1 MKERMM
7 KRLLYFCLL
16 ILVGLSTSAQTLSD
30 SAQISLFTCTPG
42 EYVYSQY
49 GHSAIRVVDPVSKLD
64 ITFNYGIFSFNTE
77 DFYLKFIKGETDY
90 QLGIDDTRSFLL
102 NSAYIGRTT
111 YEQVLNLSSTQRQA
125 IFDALVENYRPENR
139 FYRYNFVF
147 DNCATRPY
155 LLLKNALD
163 AELKT
168 QDPRLKSQDSATTYR
183 NLISHYSK
191 ANAWVDFGVNLIFGK
206 VADKEITAE
215 ERLFLPEE
223 LMRYVQHATLSDDT
237 PLTDAAEVAL
247 FAISHTPWML
257 RPALWVS
264 VLCVLLIVLTYFDL
278 RKKRISWWADAVL
291 FFVYGILGSIAFFL
305 TFFSL
310 HPLVGENYNLL
321 FFNPLLFVPCIFIL
335 FPKGRTW
342 LLHSGLII
350 SVYFYAALV
359 IRIVCGQAWHGL
371 LFLAIIHYVR
381 IRLVWYREEFIVG
394 RRTKNEG
401 RRMTLRLLVLVF
413 FSIVH
418 STSFICE
425 AQPRLTVVVCVNGL
439 NEQAL
444 ADLRPFLPAG
454 GLRTI
459 DEEAHES
466 RLHFPQL
473 VYGGSETL
481 ATLATGTT
489 PNTHGIAADTYFDRS
504 TRRVQSVLIDS
515 NTAGIGTEKTLSPA
529 ALLSP
534 TFADE
539 FRILH
544 PNENSKIFTVGITPE
559 NTLLL
564 AGHAANACAWI
575 ESTSLHWATTTY
587 YQKGL
592 PAAAD
597 QMNVNERMLALSA
610 LPWESTMDVNMYI
623 HPSAKER
630 KAKKYTYDPQKVFT
644 QSPAANKAVIELA
657 LAIQQAEQLGKD
669 AHADL
674 LSLELNVISP
684 AATTDFLR
692 SAEQED
698 MYLGLNQDLGFLLEQ
713 LTKRIGKEHFRVV
726 LFGKPALGRGT
737 EAFERANLT
746 INYFNIDRAA
756 ALINTYLMAL
766 YGHERWIDGG
776 YGQSVYLNRTLI
788 EQKRL
793 SLADLQQQVANFLL
807 EFEGTQEAFPITQV
821 PLLQGNKDKLLLC
834 QTCNKRGF
842 GDVVFTMQPLWLIG
856 TSAEKTQDKI
866 IEPNPTAPLFIY
878 THERINAPAEQLAA
892 TEVKELIVR

>member
-1 MKERMM
+1 M
-7 KRLLYFCLL
+7 
-16 ILVGLSTSAQTLSD
+16 
-30 SAQISLFTCTPG
+30 
-42 EYVYSQY
+42 
-49 GHSAIRVVDPVSKLD
+49 
-64 ITFNYGIFSFNTE
+64 
-77 DFYLKFIKGETDY
+77 
-90 QLGIDDTRSFLL
+90 
-102 NSAYIGRTT
+102 
-111 YEQVLNLSSTQRQA
+111 
-125 IFDALVENYRPENR
+125 
-139 FYRYNFVF
+139 
-147 DNCATRPY
+147 
-155 LLLKNALD
+155 
-163 AELKT
+163 
-168 QDPRLKSQDSATTYR
+168 
-183 NLISHYSK
+183 
-191 ANAWVDFGVNLIFGK
+191 DFGVSLIFGK
-206 VADKEITAE
+206 VADKEITVE

-223 LMRYVQHATLSDDT
+223 LMRYVQHATLSDGI
-237 PLTDAAEVAL
+237 PLTHAAEVAP
-247 FAISHTPWML
+247 FAISHTPWIL
-257 RPALWVS
+257 QPALWVS
-264 VLCVLLIVLTYFDL
+264 VLCVLLIALTYFDL
-278 RKKRISWWADAVL
+278 RNKRINWWADAVL
-291 FFVYGILGSIAFFL
+291 FFVYGILGSIASFL

-321 FFNPLLFVPCIFIL
+321 FFNPMLFIPFVLIL

-342 LLHSGLII
+342 LLRGGLII
-350 SVYFYAALV
+350 SVYFYAALI
-359 IRIVCGQAWHGL
+359 IRICCGQAWHGL
-371 LFLAIIHYVR
+371 LFLAIIHYLR

-394 RRTKNEG
+394 RKRAEKRGKTKDKG
-401 RRMTLRLLVLVF
+401 QKALRLFLFIF
-413 FSIVH
+413 FFILH

-481 ATLATGTT
+481 ATLTTGTT

-504 TRRVQSVLIDS
+504 TRCVQSALIDP
-515 NTAGIGTEKTLSPA
+515 NVAGIGTDKTLSPA

-534 TFADE
+534 TYADE

-544 PNENSKIFTVGITPE
+544 PSENSKIFAVGITPE

-575 ESTSLHWATTTY
+575 EPTSLHWATTSY

-592 PAAAD
+592 HTAAD
-597 QMNVNERMLALSA
+597 QMNVSERMLALSA

-630 KAKKYTYDPQKVFT
+630 KAKKYTYNPQEVFT

-713 LTKRIGKEHFRVV
+713 LSKRIGKEHFRVV
-726 LFGKPALGRGT
+726 LFGKPALGRGI

-842 GDVVFTMQPLWLIG
+842 GDVVFTLQPLWLIG
-856 TSAEKTQDKI
+856 ASAEQTQDKI
-866 IEPNPTAPLFIY
+866 IEATPTAPFFIY
-878 THERINAPAEQLAA
+878 THERINAPDEQLSA
-892 TEVKELIVR
+892 TEVKQVILWQP